1 MEEVIPTSFGEWTL
15 VIDTSGHSFNIA
27 LFFYIFKNM
36 GTSLVVQWL
45 RLRAPIAWGPGSTS
59 GQGTRSHMM

>member
-15 VIDTSGHSFNIA
+15 VIDTLGHSFNMA
-27 LFFYIFKNM
+27 LVFYIFKNM

-45 RLRAPIAWGPGSTS
+45 RLHDSNAGG
-59 GQGTRSHMM
+59 MV